1 MATFEEK
8 FKNLSF
14 NEKDNEFE
22 KKFKELDKLEELERM
37 KSKHTKPKQT
47 ENISSD
53 EEKSAAQTIF
63 KELVKGIA
71 KNTQQD
77 KMFILFL
84 IAMLKSKKASNE
96 LILALLYIFL

>member
-22 KKFKELDKLEELERM
+22 KKFKELDKLEELER
-37 KSKHTKPKQT
+37 
-47 ENISSD
+47 
-53 EEKSAAQTIF
+53 
-63 KELVKGIA
+63 
-71 KNTQQD
+71 